1 MKALIDKFYA
11 ENYDLLVGAAR
22 KRIQLA
28 RSVVEPE
35 SVVSSSY
42 IYLISKSDNITED
55 EIPRM
60 AMGFIC
66 MELSWYSSKTN
77 REENIRFEEFD
88 PLMVGEYN
96 HIDNEILK
104 IDIED
109 FRNTL
114 DRYEKIVFECYY
126 ERGLTKKR
134 ELAEHFM
141 IDQTSAFFLIKNLK
155 DKFIEYAESK
165 KRI

>member
-11 ENYDLLVGAAR
+11 ENYDLLINASR
-22 KRIQLA
+22 KRISQKG
-28 RSVVEPE
+28 SIIDPE

-42 IYLISKSDNITED
+42 LYLISRKDNITEQ

-66 MELSWYSSKTN
+66 MELSLYNSATN
-77 REENIRFEEFD
+77 RQHFRYDDLD
-88 PLMVGEYN
+88 PLIVETYN
-96 HIDNEILK
+96 QIDSEILK

-109 FRNTL
+109 FRNRL
-114 DRYEKIVFECYY
+114 DRYERIVFDCYY
-126 ERGLTKKR
+126 EKGLTKKK
-134 ELAEHFM
+134 ELAEHFK
-141 IDQTSAFFLIKNLK
+141 IDETSAWFLIKNLK
-155 DKFIEYAESK
+155 DKYIEYAKTE